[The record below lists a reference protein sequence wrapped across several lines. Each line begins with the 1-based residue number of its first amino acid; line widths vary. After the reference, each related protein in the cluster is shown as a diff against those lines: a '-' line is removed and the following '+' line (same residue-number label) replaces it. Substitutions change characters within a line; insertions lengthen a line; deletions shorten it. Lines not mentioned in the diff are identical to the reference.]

1 MKGRGCWPGL
11 ISLGSAVRIRLSLP
25 LIMKQKYKFFIKRF
39 FYYFY
44 GEKFFKRLNYDWSK
58 HPSRIEIIQNI
69 IDKKN
74 YKKYLEIGCDK
85 NENFSKINIANKT
98 GVDPLRGGTLRMTSN
113 DFFRENKESFDLI
126 FLDGLH
132 TYEQTIE
139 DINNSLKTINQ
150 NGVIIIHDC
159 LPKKIWNQIVP
170 RVYGHWNGDVWKA
183 IVHSR
188 TYQDADTYTC
198 IADHGLGIIFKRK
211 NRNYL
216 ELKEK
221 NFKKLKFKDYYNYHQ
236 EYMNTINHEN
246 LEEIF

>member
-1 MKGRGCWPGL
+1 M
-11 ISLGSAVRIRLSLP
+11 RL
-25 LIMKQKYKFFIKRF
+25 KYQFLIKRF

-58 HPSRIEIIQNI
+58 HPSRIEIIQSI

-85 NENFSKINIANKT
+85 NENFSKINITHKV
-98 GVDPLRGGTLRMTSN
+98 GVDPIRGGTLRTTSD
-113 DFFRENKESFDLI
+113 DFFKANKERFDLI

-150 NGVIIIHDC
+150 DGVIIIHDC

-211 NRNYL
+211 NRNF
-216 ELKEK
+216 LKLNEK
-221 NFKKLKFKDYYNYHQ
+221 NFKKLKFKDYYNFHQ
-236 EYMNTINHEN
+236 EYMNTINYEN